1 MKSHILIATLL
12 GAVGTF
18 SAIDQASMEIDSWC
32 ITYLSTYLAPVSNQ
46 ASVLTSTE
54 REALEPIA
62 QESRKLPLV
71 PSVRPTFGRNTS
83 VPTTWSTLSDDGQ
96 GALTLDTSFVS
107 VQSTGTSPVSPISA
121 ETSDLNVEPTGV
133 LTNELATS
141 SASIQDLG
149 TTASTDTFPTSS
161 SINQPAGRSIIFRV
175 SIPDNERRGLHKRAT
190 GGFVGID
197 NPDVCTF
204 AAVFTLAEGKLF
216 DGGVPVYYSGEDYKD
231 LAGQDNPSGDSITTT
246 FTTSGRNLVFR
257 NSGLPNG
264 DAGFCQ
270 VSNGQVYITFT
281 TGPPGCVPVN
291 LAVYDVEQCQDGR
304 LIGDADLTSTS
315 SETVTSQTVVPQA
328 ISSES
333 VTSIEGT
340 SAVEETQPIESESEG
355 TLMPT
360 NTAQSESQRLP
371 IPSSTVQSE
380 SFGPVSQTAE
390 SIDPTSQTFAS
401 ADPGSQTSE
410 SGTSVMASSGGTDVS
425 AKKSSFITAI
435 PAAETATTQ
444 SSIILSISDDSSTE
458 EASSSTEKE
467 DSTSLASISTDL
479 AGLSTIPS
487 VETTI
492 PSTLD
497 MKSETTSSI
506 EMSSIDTT
514 TAIEPETTT
523 SELETTISEP
533 EAPTTDVTTDADVT
547 INTDTTTTEDQ
558 STAEIP
564 AVTEDTTT
572 AAPVPTFVNLACS
585 EVSSPYE
592 DPSGVSFEILCN
604 NQPRGYAPLD
614 NIQVD
619 SFTACV
625 RFCAEDT
632 RCVGSFYLKNVRVCG
647 TFSDSFAG
655 YEATPDIDVALR
667 IPEDVNQIT
676 TTGDTATTEDP
687 KATTDA
693 TTAAIPMTTAADPVP
708 PFVEATCNEVS
719 SPYDDPIG
727 VSFEVSCDTATYG
740 INLIDA
746 PFGTVFTACV
756 RYCAL
761 DDRCVVMYFDR
772 PASLCLLFSDYAGS
786 FPDPQFDGAIL
797 ISGGGNQVTT
807 DDQTTIE
814 NPVTIAEA
822 VAGTTADNIA
832 DRIADTT
839 ADNIGGRVAAAVS
852 TIADAATTL

>member
-1 MKSHILIATLL
+1 MKTHIFVATLL

-18 SAIDQASMEIDSWC
+18 SAPNQASMEMDTWC

-46 ASVLTSTE
+46 AS
-54 REALEPIA
+54 ALPSVDQGAEEPIA
-62 QESRKLPLV
+62 QESETLPFV
-71 PSVRPTFGRNTS
+71 PSIRPTFGRNTS
-83 VPTTWSTLSDDGQ
+83 VPTTRSTLSDDGQ

-107 VQSTGTSPVSPISA
+107 VQSTGTSPVSPTSA

-133 LTNELATS
+133 LTDELATS

-149 TTASTDTFPTSS
+149 STASTDTFPTSS
-161 SINQPAGRSIIFRV
+161 SIIQPAGRSIIFRV

-190 GGFVGID
+190 RGFVGID

-204 AAVFTLAEGKLF
+204 AAVFTLAEGKLL

-231 LAGQDNPSGDSITTT
+231 LAGQGNPSGGSVTTT
-246 FTTSGRNLVFR
+246 FTASGGNLVFR

-281 TGPPGCVPVN
+281 AGPPGCVPVN
-291 LAVYDVEQCQDGR
+291 LAVYDVEQCQNGR
-304 LIGDADLTSTS
+304 LIGDAHLTSTS
-315 SETVTSQTVVPQA
+315 SETVTSETVIPQA

-333 VTSIEGT
+333 LTSIEGT

-355 TLMPT
+355 IPVPT
-360 NTAQSESQRLP
+360 SATQSESQGPP

-380 SFGPVSQTAE
+380 SSDPVSQTSE
-390 SIDPTSQTFAS
+390 SIDSTSQTFAS
-401 ADPGSQTSE
+401 AGSGSQTSE
-410 SGTSVMASSGGTDVS
+410 SGTSLMASSSGTEVS
-425 AKKSSFITAI
+425 AKTSSFITAI

-444 SSIILSISDDSSTE
+444 SSIILSTSDDSSTE
-458 EASSSTEKE
+458 EASSSAEIE
-467 DSTSLASISTDL
+467 DSTSLASVSTDL
-479 AGLSTIPS
+479 AGSSTIPG
-487 VETTI
+487 VETTTL
-492 PSTLD
+492 STLD
-497 MKSETTSSI
+497 TTSETTSSI

-514 TAIEPETTT
+514 TASEPKTTT
-523 SELETTISEP
+523 SEP
-533 EAPTTDVTTDADVT
+533 EIPTTDVTTDAGVT

-632 RCVGSFYLKNVRVCG
+632 RCVGSFYLKNVRVCA

-667 IPEDVNQIT
+667 IPDDVNQIT
-676 TTGDTATTEDP
+676 TNGDTTTTEDP
-687 KATTDA
+687 TAADA
-693 TTAAIPMTTAADPVP
+693 TTAAIPTTTAADPVP
-708 PFVEATCNEVS
+708 PFVEATCNDVS

-786 FPDPQFDGAIL
+786 FPDPQFDGAIR

-822 VAGTTADNIA
+822 VTGTTAEAIA
-832 DRIADTT
+832 DNIADTT

-852 TIADAATTL
+852 TIAYAATTL

>member
-46 ASVLTSTE
+46 ASALPSTK
-54 REALEPIA
+54 REAIEPIA
-62 QESRKLPLV
+62 QESRTLPLL

-83 VPTTWSTLSDDGQ
+83 VPTTWSTLSNDGQ

-107 VQSTGTSPVSPISA
+107 VQSTGTSPVSPIST

-133 LTNELATS
+133 LTDELTTS
-141 SASIQDLG
+141 SALIQDSG
-149 TTASTDTFPTSS
+149 STASTDIFPTSS

-175 SIPDNERRGLHKRAT
+175 SISDNERRGLHKRAT
-190 GGFVGID
+190 GGFVGVD

-231 LAGQDNPSGDSITTT
+231 LAGQDIPSGDSITTT
-246 FTTSGRNLVFR
+246 FTASGGILVFR
-257 NSGLPNG
+257 NSGLPKG

-281 TGPPGCVPVN
+281 AGPPGCVPVN

-315 SETVTSQTVVPQA
+315 SETVASETAVPQA

-340 SAVEETQPIESESEG
+340 SSVEKTQPIESESEG
-355 TLMPT
+355 TLKPT
-360 NTAQSESQRLP
+360 STIQSESQGLP
-371 IPSSTVQSE
+371 ISSSTLQSE
-380 SFGPVSQTAE
+380 SSGPVSQTPE
-390 SIDPTSQTFAS
+390 SIDPASQTSVS

-425 AKKSSFITAI
+425 AKTSSFITAL
-435 PAAETATTQ
+435 PAAESATTQ
-444 SSIILSISDDSSTE
+444 SSIILLTSDDSSTE
-458 EASSSTEKE
+458 EASSSTEIE
-467 DSTSLASISTDL
+467 DSTSLASTSTDL

-487 VETTI
+487 AEATAL
-492 PSTLD
+492 STLD
-497 MKSETTSSI
+497 TTSETASSI
-506 EMSSIDTT
+506 EASSVDTT
-514 TAIEPETTT
+514 TASEPETTASEPETTT
-523 SELETTISEP
+523 SEPKTT
-533 EAPTTDVTTDADVT
+533 TTDVTTDADVT
-547 INTDTTTTEDQ
+547 INTDTTTAEDQ
-558 STAEIP
+558 STTEIP
-564 AVTEDTTT
+564 AATEDTTS

-604 NQPRGYAPLD
+604 NQPNGYAPLD
-614 NIQVD
+614 IITAD

-632 RCVGSFYLKNVRVCG
+632 RCVGSFYLRNVRVCG
-647 TFSDSFAG
+647 TFSISFAG
-655 YEATPDIDVALR
+655 YEATPDIDVAIR
-667 IPEDVNQIT
+667 IPDDVNQIT
-676 TTGDTATTEDP
+676 TTGDTATAEDP
-687 KATTDA
+687 TAADA
-693 TTAAIPMTTAADPVP
+693 TTTAIPTTTAADPVP
-708 PFVEATCNEVS
+708 PLVEATCNEVS

-761 DDRCVVMYFDR
+761 DDRCVAMYFDR

-786 FPDPQFDGAIL
+786 FPDPQFDGAIR

-807 DDQTTIE
+807 DGQTTIE
-814 NPVTIAEA
+814 NPATIAEA
-822 VAGTTADNIA
+822 VAGTTAEAIA
-832 DRIADTT
+832 DGIADTT
-839 ADNIGGRVAAAVS
+839 AGNIPGRIPAAVS